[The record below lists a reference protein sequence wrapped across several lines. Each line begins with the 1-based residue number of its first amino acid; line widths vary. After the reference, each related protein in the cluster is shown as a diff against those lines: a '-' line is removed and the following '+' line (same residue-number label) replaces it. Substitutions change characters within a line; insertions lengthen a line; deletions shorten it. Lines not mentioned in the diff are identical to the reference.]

1 MIGGCFTLMLK
12 KIGVVYTPYR
22 LADFVAELLHL
33 ETAKD
38 SFEINM
44 ILDPACGECALL
56 SAASKIFG
64 GDVSYKGIDVDMD
77 AILASSDEFNIEH
90 NDAILPKN
98 RKTETAEYWVKK
110 MEPISAIIANPPWSS
125 EKIYTRAELQKA
137 GFTLTT
143 GQYDIYVLFI
153 ELAFNLVTDG
163 GYFAFIIPDSLF
175 DAQNEGLRRFLAEN
189 TEIRVIARLGEKIFD
204 EVNRATTVIVC
215 KKIKPNKKSQTK
227 CFRLSTNERRVFLS
241 SELPLIKFYNAG
253 YHEVLQSRF
262 ASNVACNFDIDVHS
276 DEEKLL
282 KQISKNTI
290 DWGVLFNFGRGV
302 EISKTG
308 KIVFCPFCSFAQGYK
323 KSQLAEGKKSCT
335 NCGGTI
341 PVLIETIQNVVTK
354 EKGSKV
360 TQIFVG
366 ENIRRYAVS
375 GESYIEPNIPGINY
389 KNRDMY
395 DPPKIL
401 VRKTGLGIY
410 SAIDYTGSMTTQT
423 VYILKLKDNNHTVP
437 LEYYLALLNSRVVY
451 YYYLKIY
458 GENEWKSHPYLTKQI
473 LFSLPIKP
481 YEDSD
486 LDREIVSLSTEL
498 SQEYEH
504 RKDLMLEKLIVE
516 KYGLMEEE
524 MQIIMDEMNRLP
536 DLSAI
541 NDMKDDG
548 MLHV

>member
-1 MIGGCFTLMLK
+1 M
-12 KIGVVYTPYR
+12 YTPYR
-22 LADFVAELLHL
+22 LADFVAELLQI
-33 ETAKD
+33 ETAED
-38 SFEINM
+38 NFVIHM

-64 GDVSYKGIDVDMD
+64 GDVSYNGIDVDID
-77 AILASSDEFNIEH
+77 AILASGDEFNIEH
-90 NDAILPKN
+90 NDAILPKK

-110 MEPISAIIANPPWSS
+110 MEPISTIIANPPWSS

-153 ELAFNLVTDG
+153 ELAYNLVTDG

-175 DAQNEGLRRFLAEN
+175 DAQNEKLRRFLVEN

-215 KKIKPNKKSQTK
+215 KKIKPKKKSQTK
-227 CFRLSTNERRVFLS
+227 CFRLSTNERRAFLS

-262 ASNVACNFDIDVHS
+262 ASNMACNFDIDVHP

-290 DWGVLFNFGRGV
+290 DWDVLFNFGRGV

-323 KSQLAEGKKSCT
+323 KLQLAEGKRSCT
-335 NCGGTI
+335 NCGETI

-375 GESYIEPNIPGINY
+375 GENYIEPNISGINY

-395 DPPKIL
+395 DQPKIL

-423 VYILKLKDNNHTVP
+423 VYILKLKDNKHTTP
-437 LEYYLALLNSRVVY
+437 LEYYLA
-451 YYYLKIY
+451 
-458 GENEWKSHPYLTKQI
+458 
-473 LFSLPIKP
+473 
-481 YEDSD
+481 
-486 LDREIVSLSTEL
+486 
-498 SQEYEH
+498 
-504 RKDLMLEKLIVE
+504 
-516 KYGLMEEE
+516 
-524 MQIIMDEMNRLP
+524 
-536 DLSAI
+536 
-541 NDMKDDG
+541 
-548 MLHV
+548 

>member
-1 MIGGCFTLMLK
+1 MLK

-38 SFEINM
+38 SFEINT

-77 AILASSDEFNIEH
+77 AILASGDEFNIEH

-98 RKTETAEYWVKK
+98 GKIETAEYWTKK
-110 MEPISAIIANPPWSS
+110 MVPISAIIANPPWSS
-125 EKIYTRAELQKA
+125 EKIYARAELQKA

-153 ELAFNLVTDG
+153 ELAFNLITDG

-215 KKIKPNKKSQTK
+215 KKIKPNKKSRTK

-308 KIVFCPFCSFAQGYK
+308 KIVFCPFCSFGQGYK
-323 KSQLAEGKKSCT
+323 KPQLVEGEKSCS
-335 NCGGTI
+335 NCSETI

-375 GESYIEPNIPGINY
+375 GESYIEPG
-389 KNRDMY
+389 
-395 DPPKIL
+395 
-401 VRKTGLGIY
+401 
-410 SAIDYTGSMTTQT
+410 
-423 VYILKLKDNNHTVP
+423 
-437 LEYYLALLNSRVVY
+437 
-451 YYYLKIY
+451 
-458 GENEWKSHPYLTKQI
+458 
-473 LFSLPIKP
+473 
-481 YEDSD
+481 
-486 LDREIVSLSTEL
+486 
-498 SQEYEH
+498 
-504 RKDLMLEKLIVE
+504 
-516 KYGLMEEE
+516 
-524 MQIIMDEMNRLP
+524 RL
-536 DLSAI
+536 
-541 NDMKDDG
+541 
-548 MLHV
+548 